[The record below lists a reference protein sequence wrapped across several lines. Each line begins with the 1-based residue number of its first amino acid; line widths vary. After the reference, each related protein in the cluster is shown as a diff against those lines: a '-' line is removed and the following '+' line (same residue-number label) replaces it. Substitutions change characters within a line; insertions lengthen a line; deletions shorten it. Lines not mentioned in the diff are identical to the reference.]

1 MAYFKSGEIVFFD
14 FDDGNPAGL
23 MRCEVIK
30 MSRTIGLCH
39 IRIIEKARPSEK
51 NIRSPRRDS
60 ARKVSIGHL
69 SRRMK

>member
-1 MAYFKSGEIVFFD
+1 MMAYFKSGEIVFFD

-51 NIRSPRRDS
+51 NI
-60 ARKVSIGHL
+60 
-69 SRRMK
+69 